1 MNTKPCYIA
10 LKSAP
15 RIPLDLVLNTAV
27 GECTR
32 KTPDLSYGH
41 AHYLVDGTRL
51 WPASYYINTFQ
62 SPELTAWIKDNIA
75 DQPEILSLD
84 LGRITLQTQQPQ
96 ANLTSSHIV
105 HSDIAR
111 EWCLFYILKPG
122 GANCITRW
130 YQERDKPLLRA
141 KADSS
146 SQSDSGRVD
155 YKDLTEIAQ
164 VQFQSQQWYILN
176 ISILHDV
183 QGIEATRQSLR
194 IYCEPKLE

>member
-15 RIPLDLVLNTAV
+15 RIPHELLLNTRL

-41 AHYLVDGTRL
+41 EHYLPDGTRL
-51 WPASYYINTFQ
+51 WPCSYTINTFET
-62 SPELTAWIKDNIA
+62 PELKAWIKSNIA

-84 LGRITLQTQQPQ
+84 LTRVTLQTQHPQP
-96 ANLTSSHIV
+96 NLTSSHIV
-105 HSDIAR
+105 HSDIGQ

-122 GANCITRW
+122 GSHCITRW
-130 YQERDKPLLRA
+130 YQEQDKPLLRA
-141 KADSS
+141 KSDSR
-146 SQSDSGRVD
+146 SQSDSGYID
-155 YKDLTEIAQ
+155 YKNLTEIDQ

-176 ISILHDV
+176 ISMLHDV
-183 QGIEATRQSLR
+183 QGIQAPRQSIR
-194 IYCEPKLE
+194 IYCEPKLI